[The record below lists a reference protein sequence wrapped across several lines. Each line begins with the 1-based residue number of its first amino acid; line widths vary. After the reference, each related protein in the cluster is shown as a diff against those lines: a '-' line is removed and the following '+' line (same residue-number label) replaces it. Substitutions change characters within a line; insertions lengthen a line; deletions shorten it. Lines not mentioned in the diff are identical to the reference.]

1 MELFIFDI
9 VIYYNY
15 EHKKD
20 KKTTVKNKSKKKND
34 FRRHSSKKLKTRKG
48 KRVKKYRGGT
58 RKEVDYSK
66 IEMFFFNS
74 DTSNHI
80 IMDRIIDELKTTP
93 NQDNKSII
101 NIINEFKHD
110 LALSGSDNGLTGTN
124 LLIFKYE
131 GKIIGYVLGN
141 LSFTYKKKLEDLNS
155 YDEEDEEEEDE
166 EDEEEDE
173 SNNIYMCHISNVYV
187 ITSYRSMGVCSP
199 LVRKYI
205 EQIMSYYSSRGI
217 EIKQFDLLNAGEP
230 PVASCKCYNKAFNV
244 RWEGL
249 NEKGERIVVEPDL
262 TYVTPYKFKL
272 LKNMDCNDNMKNVDT
287 MVFEVE

>member
-1 MELFIFDI
+1 MN
-9 VIYYNY
+9 VRKT
-15 EHKKD
+15 KKRQL
-20 KKTTVKNKSKKKND
+20 KTRIKKKND

-93 NQDNKSII
+93 TQDNKSII

-110 LALSGSDNGLTGTN
+110 LALSGSDNDLTGTN

-141 LSFTYKKKLEDLNS
+141 LSFTYKKSLEDLNS
-155 YDEEDEEEEDE
+155 YDEEEEEEDEEEDE

-173 SNNIYMCHISNVYV
+173 EEEDESNKIYMCHISNVYV
-187 ITSYRSMGVCSP
+187 ITSYRSMGVCAP

-249 NEKGERIVVEPDL
+249 NEKGEMIVVEPDL

-272 LKNMDCNDNMKNVDT
+272 LKNMDCNDKMKNVDT